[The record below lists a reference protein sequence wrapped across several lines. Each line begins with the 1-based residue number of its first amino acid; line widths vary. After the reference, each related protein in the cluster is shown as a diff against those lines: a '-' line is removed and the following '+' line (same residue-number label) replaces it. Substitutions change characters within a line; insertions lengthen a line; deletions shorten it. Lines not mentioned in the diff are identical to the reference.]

1 MTDRL
6 YMASAI
12 IAAIAISVGL
22 IALIKAWAD
31 WTIRKAYRDAGVSYR
46 PKRPDLRIVEQYDW
60 AEEDDSPRVTPDR
73 RRQHR
78 PRHLQRDCTR

>member
-1 MTDRL
+1 MIDRL

-31 WTIRKAYRDAGVSYR
+31 RRVRGYYKSAGVDY
-46 PKRPDLRIVEQYDW
+46 PQWINEG
-60 AEEDDSPRVTPDR
+60 SPRVTPDR

-78 PRHLQRDCTR
+78 PRHLRQDCNR